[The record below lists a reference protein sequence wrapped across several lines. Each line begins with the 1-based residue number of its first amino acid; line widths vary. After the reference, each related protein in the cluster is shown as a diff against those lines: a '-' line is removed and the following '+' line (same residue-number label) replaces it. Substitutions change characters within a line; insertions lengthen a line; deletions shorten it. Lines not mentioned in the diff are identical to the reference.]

1 MIRLFLILISAYG
14 VFGDCP
20 VDTVKRPILNNQT
33 SAHFGLATNP
43 SSEDISPNLLVLKS
57 GRVLTTWL
65 SYDDEEYIMKGQLR
79 ESDGTLVGDALSLLY
94 TEYYNIPITSYNDGF
109 LIATATSNDFLL
121 FEYDHDGVLLKEIV
135 IEEQDGKPISDIH
148 FAVFSDGSLAIAY
161 TVLYTLHVGPND
173 YRYVPNERVQWFH
186 SDLTKRGNATVSPR
200 YDPKWDSGYSKEM
213 NERIVGAVALEDD
226 RLLTFIWTQSYS
238 GFDPFKNLVYY
249 HVYAKNGTLTDRLIL
264 NEAQSTEDYA
274 QRYTNIKAHPGGFVA
289 QKQNEITVFTVHS
302 NLTVVKG
309 ANLMPDDLK
318 TETYD
323 VNLKILKDGSIL
335 ATYKRPGYGN
345 EDRFSIALYS
355 GGQLSSGPYLI
366 DHDLTTY
373 YDYVTFAVSGNDVMV
388 VYQNDDYYGVYG
400 RRYKLEALCDE
411 VCTKEDYLVVAP
423 NATAGQDC
431 EPLTVCQSNEV
442 ETKAPVYNCVNELPK
457 TVVFGCT
464 DPNAMNYDPN
474 ALFNKD
480 YFVGEPEG
488 EGGYGYAITIDFNPN
503 PTTSA
508 PSTTEAPQE
517 RIVLLHTD
525 CLYESCAK
533 APFNGCLENNTLWI
547 NASCSNVEYYKNNPG
562 PSPPIPIGTLQNCT
576 SLHNG
581 SMTEIT
587 LKVGCKDPKASNY
600 DPSANVFVDSWEGED
615 GFECEYASCEDAP
628 VAGCII
634 ETDFYIDRSECDNP
648 CPIPTLCNES
658 DAPALS
664 DRVCFNNGTEAPTE
678 APTKAPTE
686 APTEAPEDTVDI
698 GVIIGASVGGVLGVG
713 LGIWAVYKLMQ
724 NGRKPRINYQPVDTI
739 SNTV

>member
-1 MIRLFLILISAYG
+1 MIRLFLLLVCAYG

-43 SSEDISPNLLVLKS
+43 SSDDEYPNLLVLKS
-57 GRVLTTWL
+57 GRVLTSW
-65 SYDDEEYIMKGQLR
+65 YDFDVNMQKGQLR
-79 ESDGTLVGDALSLLY
+79 ESNGALVGGTIEFSNSYSSHWRPFKDGFVTVGLNSSGFVLS
-94 TEYYNIPITSYNDGF
+94 EYDNDG
-109 LIATATSNDFLL
+109 
-121 FEYDHDGVLLKEIV
+121 VRLKESV
-135 IEEQDGKPISDIH
+135 IPEQDGKSISEIH
-148 FAVFSDGSLAIAY
+148 PVVFSDESLAVVY
-161 TVLYTLHVGPND
+161 TVPYPLPVGDNE
-173 YRYVPNERVQWFH
+173 YRNYPNERVQWFH

-200 YDPKWDSGYSKEM
+200 YDPKWPSGYPKEM
-213 NERIVGAVALEDD
+213 YERIVGAVALEDD
-226 RLLTFIWTQSYS
+226 RLLTFVWTQSYS
-238 GFDPFKNLVYY
+238 SFDPFKNLVYY

-264 NEAQSTEDYA
+264 NEAQSTEDYT

-302 NLTVVKG
+302 NFTVVKG

-318 TETYD
+318 TEIYD
-323 VNLKILKDGSIL
+323 VNPKILEDGSIL
-335 ATYKRPGYGN
+335 TTYKQRGYGN

-355 GGQLSSGPYLI
+355 GGQLSSGSYLI

-373 YDYVTFAVSGNDVMV
+373 YGYVTFAVSGNDVMV

-423 NATAGQDC
+423 TATAGQDC

-442 ETKAPVYNCVNELPK
+442 ETKAPVYDCVDELPPTK
-457 TVVFGCT
+457 VLFGCK
-464 DPNAMNYDPN
+464 DPNAMNYNPN
-474 ALFNKD
+474 AVFSQD
-480 YFVGEPEG
+480 YFVGTSEG
-488 EGGYGYAITIDFNPN
+488 EGGYD
-503 PTTSA
+503 
-508 PSTTEAPQE
+508 PSRRRLLQSS
-517 RIVLLHTD
+517 VKLLHTD

-547 NASCSNVEYYKNNPG
+547 NASCSDVEYYKNNPG
-562 PSPPIPIGTLQNCT
+562 PSPPLPIGTLQDCT

-600 DPSANVFVDSWEGED
+600 DPSANVWGDFHCLYDTCDDVPVEGCNDENTWFNID
-615 GFECEYASCEDAP
+615 LTKCDNVCSAP
-628 VAGCII
+628 VPA
-634 ETDFYIDRSECDNP
+634 
-648 CPIPTLCNES
+648 LCNES
-658 DAPALS
+658 NAPALS
-664 DRVCFNNGTEAPTE
+664 DRVCEKG
-678 APTKAPTE
+678 
-686 APTEAPEDTVDI
+686 TEAPEDTVDI

-713 LGIWAVYKLMQ
+713 LGIWAIYKLMQ
-724 NGRKPRINYQPVDTI
+724 NNRKPRINYQPVDTL